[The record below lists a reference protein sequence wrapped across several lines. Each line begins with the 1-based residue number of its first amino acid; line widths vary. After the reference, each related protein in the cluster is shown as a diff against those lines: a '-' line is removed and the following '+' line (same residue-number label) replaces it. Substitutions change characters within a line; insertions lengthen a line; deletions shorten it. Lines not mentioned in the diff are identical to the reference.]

1 MDIYGYARVS
11 SSDQNEERQLLAL
24 RARNVPERNI
34 FVDKQS
40 GKDFLSPQYR
50 RLARRLREGD
60 LLCVLSID
68 RLGRNYEE
76 IQQQWRYLT
85 KEIGVLPFGELIA
98 RCGMSEATFY
108 RRLRE
113 ERSKGKK

>member
-1 MDIYGYARVS
+1 MGDIMDIYGYARVS
-11 SSDQNEERQLLAL
+11 STDQNEERQL
-24 RARNVPERNI
+24 
-34 FVDKQS
+34 
-40 GKDFLSPQYR
+40 
-50 RLARRLREGD
+50 LARRLREGD
-60 LLCVLSID
+60 LLYVLSID

-85 KEIGVLPFGELIA
+85 KEIGALPFGKLIA

-113 ERSKGKK
+113 

>member
-11 SSDQNEERQLLAL
+11 SSDQNEERQLLA
-24 RARNVPERNI
+24 
-34 FVDKQS
+34 
-40 GKDFLSPQYR
+40 
-50 RLARRLREGD
+50 RRLREGD
-60 LLCVLSID
+60 LSID
-68 RLGRNYEE
+68 RLGRKYEE

-85 KEIGVLPFGELIA
+85 KEIGALPFGELIA

>member
-11 SSDQNEERQLLAL
+11 STDQNEERQLLA
-24 RARNVPERNI
+24 
-34 FVDKQS
+34 
-40 GKDFLSPQYR
+40 
-50 RLARRLREGD
+50 RRLREGD
-60 LLCVLSID
+60 LSID

-85 KEIGVLPFGELIA
+85 KEIGALPFGELIA

-108 RRLRE
+108 RRLRS
-113 ERSKGKK
+113 ERGRSE

>member
-11 SSDQNEERQLLAL
+11 STDQNEERLL
-24 RARNVPERNI
+24 
-34 FVDKQS
+34 
-40 GKDFLSPQYR
+40 
-50 RLARRLREGD
+50 LARRLREGD
-60 LLCVLSID
+60 LSID

-85 KEIGVLPFGELIA
+85 KEIGALPFGELIA

-108 RRLRE
+108 LRLRE

>member
-11 SSDQNEERQLLAL
+11 STDQNEERQL
-24 RARNVPERNI
+24 
-34 FVDKQS
+34 
-40 GKDFLSPQYR
+40 
-50 RLARRLREGD
+50 LARRLREGD
-60 LLCVLSID
+60 LLYVLSID

-85 KEIGVLPFGELIA
+85 KEIGALPFGKLIA

-113 ERSKGKK
+113 

>member
-11 SSDQNEERQLLAL
+11 SSDQNEERQLLA
-24 RARNVPERNI
+24 
-34 FVDKQS
+34 
-40 GKDFLSPQYR
+40 
-50 RLARRLREGD
+50 RRLREGN
-60 LLCVLSID
+60 LSID

-85 KEIGVLPFGELIA
+85 KEIGALPFGELIA
-98 RCGMSEATFY
+98 HCGMSEATFY

-113 ERSKGKK
+113 

>member
-1 MDIYGYARVS
+1 MGDIMDIYGYARVS
-11 SSDQNEERQLLAL
+11 STDQNEERQLLA
-24 RARNVPERNI
+24 
-34 FVDKQS
+34 
-40 GKDFLSPQYR
+40 
-50 RLARRLREGD
+50 RRLREGD
-60 LLCVLSID
+60 LSID

-85 KEIGVLPFGELIA
+85 KEIGALPFGELIV

>member
-1 MDIYGYARVS
+1 MTS
-11 SSDQNEERQLLAL
+11 S
-24 RARNVPERNI
+24 RARTSFARSTGGSRASKDGVAL
-34 FVDKQS
+34 VDE
-40 GKDFLSPQYR
+40 SP
-50 RLARRLREGD
+50 LGIRLREGD
-60 LLCVLSID
+60 LSID

-85 KEIGVLPFGELIA
+85 KEIGALPFGELIA

-113 ERSKGKK
+113 

>member
-11 SSDQNEERQLLAL
+11 STDQNEERQLLA
-24 RARNVPERNI
+24 
-34 FVDKQS
+34 
-40 GKDFLSPQYR
+40 
-50 RLARRLREGD
+50 RRLREGD
-60 LLCVLSID
+60 LSID

-85 KEIGVLPFGELIA
+85 KEIGSLPFGELFA

-113 ERSKGKK
+113 

>member
-1 MDIYGYARVS
+1 MVGLVAGIFAVFIMGKRHA
-11 SSDQNEERQLLAL
+11 ER
-24 RARNVPERNI
+24 
-34 FVDKQS
+34 DKL
-40 GKDFLSPQYR
+40 KKTPR
-50 RLARRLREGD
+50 RARRLREGD
-60 LLCVLSID
+60 LSID

-85 KEIGVLPFGELIA
+85 KEIGALPFGELIA

-113 ERSKGKK
+113 

>member
-1 MDIYGYARVS
+1 MNIYGYARVS
-11 SSDQNEERQLLAL
+11 STDQNEERQL
-24 RARNVPERNI
+24 
-34 FVDKQS
+34 
-40 GKDFLSPQYR
+40 
-50 RLARRLREGD
+50 LARRLREGD
-60 LLCVLSID
+60 LLYVLSID

-85 KEIGVLPFGELIA
+85 KEIGALPFGELIA

-113 ERSKGKK
+113 

>member
-11 SSDQNEERQLLAL
+11 STDQNEERQLLT
-24 RARNVPERNI
+24 
-34 FVDKQS
+34 
-40 GKDFLSPQYR
+40 
-50 RLARRLREGD
+50 RRLREGD
-60 LLCVLSID
+60 LSID

-85 KEIGVLPFGELIA
+85 KEIGALPFGELIA

>member
-11 SSDQNEERQLLAL
+11 SSDQNEERQLLA
-24 RARNVPERNI
+24 
-34 FVDKQS
+34 
-40 GKDFLSPQYR
+40 
-50 RLARRLREGD
+50 RRLREGD
-60 LLCVLSID
+60 LSID

-85 KEIGVLPFGELIA
+85 KEIGALPFSELIA

-108 RRLRE
+108 RRLRS
-113 ERSKGKK
+113 ERGRSE

>member
-1 MDIYGYARVS
+1 MTS
-11 SSDQNEERQLLAL
+11 S
-24 RARNVPERNI
+24 RARTSFARSTGGSRAAKDGVAL
-34 FVDKQS
+34 VDE
-40 GKDFLSPQYR
+40 SP
-50 RLARRLREGD
+50 LGIRLREGD
-60 LLCVLSID
+60 LSID

-85 KEIGVLPFGELIA
+85 KEIGALPFGELIA

-113 ERSKGKK
+113 

>member
-1 MDIYGYARVS
+1 MGDIMDIYGYARVS
-11 SSDQNEERQLLAL
+11 SSDQNAERQL
-24 RARNVPERNI
+24 
-34 FVDKQS
+34 
-40 GKDFLSPQYR
+40 
-50 RLARRLREGD
+50 LARRLREGD
-60 LLCVLSID
+60 LSID

-85 KEIGVLPFGELIA
+85 KEIGALPFGELIA

>member
-11 SSDQNEERQLLAL
+11 SSDQNEERQLLA
-24 RARNVPERNI
+24 
-34 FVDKQS
+34 
-40 GKDFLSPQYR
+40 
-50 RLARRLREGD
+50 RRLREGD
-60 LLCVLSID
+60 LSID

-85 KEIGVLPFGELIA
+85 KEIGALPFGELIA
-98 RCGMSEATFY
+98 HCGMSEATFY

-113 ERSKGKK
+113 ERGKGKK

>member
-1 MDIYGYARVS
+1 MGDIMDIYGYARVS
-11 SSDQNEERQLLAL
+11 SSDQNEERQLLA
-24 RARNVPERNI
+24 
-34 FVDKQS
+34 
-40 GKDFLSPQYR
+40 
-50 RLARRLREGD
+50 RRLREGD
-60 LLCVLSID
+60 LSID

-85 KEIGVLPFGELIA
+85 KEIGALPFGELIA

>member
-11 SSDQNEERQLLAL
+11 SSDQNEERQLLA
-24 RARNVPERNI
+24 
-34 FVDKQS
+34 
-40 GKDFLSPQYR
+40 
-50 RLARRLREGD
+50 RRLREGD
-60 LLCVLSID
+60 LSID

-85 KEIGVLPFGELIA
+85 KEIGALPFGELIA

-108 RRLRE
+108 RRLRS
-113 ERSKGKK
+113 ERGRSE

>member
-11 SSDQNEERQLLAL
+11 STDQNEERQLLA
-24 RARNVPERNI
+24 
-34 FVDKQS
+34 
-40 GKDFLSPQYR
+40 
-50 RLARRLREGD
+50 RRLREGD
-60 LLCVLSID
+60 LSID
-68 RLGRNYEE
+68 RLGRKYEE

-85 KEIGVLPFGELIA
+85 KEIGALPFGELIA

>member
-11 SSDQNEERQLLAL
+11 SSDQNEERQLLA
-24 RARNVPERNI
+24 
-34 FVDKQS
+34 
-40 GKDFLSPQYR
+40 
-50 RLARRLREGD
+50 RRLREGD
-60 LLCVLSID
+60 LSID

-85 KEIGVLPFGELIA
+85 KEIGALPFGELIV

>member
-11 SSDQNEERQLLAL
+11 STDQNEERQLLA
-24 RARNVPERNI
+24 
-34 FVDKQS
+34 
-40 GKDFLSPQYR
+40 
-50 RLARRLREGD
+50 RRLREGD
-60 LLCVLSID
+60 LSID

-85 KEIGVLPFGELIA
+85 KEIGALPFGELIV

-113 ERSKGKK
+113 ERSRSE

>member
-1 MDIYGYARVS
+1 MGDIMDIYGYARVS
-11 SSDQNEERQLLAL
+11 SSDQNEERQLLA
-24 RARNVPERNI
+24 
-34 FVDKQS
+34 
-40 GKDFLSPQYR
+40 
-50 RLARRLREGD
+50 RRLREGD
-60 LLCVLSID
+60 LSID

-85 KEIGVLPFGELIA
+85 KEIGALPFGELIA
-98 RCGMSEATFY
+98 SCGMSEATFY

>member
-1 MDIYGYARVS
+1 MTNVYGYVRVS
-11 SSDQNEERQLLAL
+11 STDQNEDRQLIAL
-24 RARNVPERNI
+24 SACPIPPKNI
-34 FVDKQS
+34 YMDKQS
-40 GKDFLSPQYR
+40 GKDFLRPQYKQ
-50 RLARRLREGD
+50 LTRRLREGD
-60 LLCVLSID
+60 LSID

-85 KEIGVLPFGELIA
+85 KEIGALPFGELIA

-113 ERSKGKK
+113 

>member
-11 SSDQNEERQLLAL
+11 NTDQNEERQLLAL

-40 GKDFLSPQYR
+40 GKDFLRPQYR
-50 RLARRLREGD
+50 RLVRRLREGD
-60 LLCVLSID
+60 LSID

-85 KEIGVLPFGELIA
+85 KEIGALPFGELIA

>member
-11 SSDQNEERQLLAL
+11 SSDQNEERQLLA
-24 RARNVPERNI
+24 
-34 FVDKQS
+34 
-40 GKDFLSPQYR
+40 
-50 RLARRLREGD
+50 RRLREGD
-60 LLCVLSID
+60 LSID

-85 KEIGVLPFGELIA
+85 KEIGALPFGELIA

-108 RRLRE
+108 RCLRE

>member
-11 SSDQNEERQLLAL
+11 STDQNEERQLLA
-24 RARNVPERNI
+24 
-34 FVDKQS
+34 
-40 GKDFLSPQYR
+40 
-50 RLARRLREGD
+50 RRLREGD
-60 LLCVLSID
+60 LSID

-85 KEIGVLPFGELIA
+85 KEIGALPFGELIV